1 MKSKKLK
8 MTLHTLILSAMTLGF
23 TGCQPT
29 ANDNTGSGAEAA
41 GAEEPK
47 VANLAY
53 VNWAEGVAYTHL
65 AKVVLEEKMGYEV
78 NLTMADVGPAYMAVA
93 DGNQDAFMEC
103 WPGIHQDYLNEVG
116 DRLVDLG
123 VVYEGTSLGL
133 VVPSYVT
140 IDKISELNAHKDKFK
155 GVITGIDSGAGMMR
169 QTADY
174 IIPEY
179 ELELELVP
187 SSGPA
192 MTAALSAAV
201 EAGEWIVVTGW
212 RPHWMFG
219 RWDLK
224 ILEQDADKTV
234 WEEGSIHIQG
244 RADIAEDKPTLAA
257 FLKNMHLTDPQL
269 SDLMVK
275 IEDSDYEVVEVAREW
290 MYANESVVDA
300 WIP

>member
-1 MKSKKLK
+1 MKIQKKL
-8 MTLHTLILSAMTLGF
+8 LSLALFAAILAF
-23 TGCQPT
+23 AGCQKA
-29 ANDNTGSGAEAA
+29 ANDSETSEQAASEA
-41 GAEEPK
+41 K
-47 VANLAY
+47 IANLTY

-65 AKVVLEEKMGYEV
+65 AKVVLEDKMGYEV
-78 NLTMADVGPAYMAVA
+78 NLTMADVGPGYMAVA

-103 WPGIHQDYLNEVG
+103 WPTIHQDYLDEVG
-116 DRLVDLG
+116 ENLIDLG
-123 VVYEGTSLGL
+123 SVYDGTSLGL

-140 IDKISELNAHKDKFK
+140 IDKISELNDNADKFK
-155 GVITGIDSGAGMMR
+155 GVITGIDSGAGIMK

-179 ELELELVP
+179 GLNLELVP

-192 MTAALSAAV
+192 MTAALSAAI
-201 EAGEWIVVTGW
+201 ENKEWIVVTGW

-224 ILEQDADKTV
+224 LLEQDPDKTLWKV
-234 WEEGSIHIQG
+234 GSIHIQA
-244 RADIAEDKPTLAA
+244 RADIEKDKPTLAV
-257 FLKNMHLTDPQL
+257 FLRNMYLTDAQL

-275 IEDSDYEVVEVAREW
+275 VEDSDYEVEEVAREW
-290 MYANESVVDA
+290 MLSNEKVVEA